1 MVRSGAMRP
10 HLPLALALL
19 VGACSSPTP
28 NAPLD
33 AATSDVGTAPDLGS
47 SAVDAPSAVDVP
59 VAVDVPSAVDAP
71 VAVDVPARTYA
82 PMPALSET
90 PVRRFDAAPAAMLV
104 AGSDYR
110 ATVVTDAGTLTLDL
124 FEDATP
130 VSVNSFIWLARHRY
144 FEGIAFHRV
153 IEGFVAQ
160 GGDPNTVSGARSTWG
175 RGGPGYMFGTEVTD
189 ELHFD
194 GPGVLGMARSASINS
209 NGSQFYL
216 TLAPA
221 PHLDGQY
228 TVFGRVLG
236 SDGLA
241 VLDRIERG
249 TADAPPTTPTRIT
262 SVTILVAAP

>member
-1 MVRSGAMRP
+1 MVFVVRSAAMRP
-10 HLPLALALL
+10 HLPLSFALL
-19 VGACSSPTP
+19 VGACSSPTA
-28 NAPLD
+28 NVIVD
-33 AATSDVGTAPDLGS
+33 AAATDAGTAPDIGS
-47 SAVDAPSAVDVP
+47 PAVDVP
-59 VAVDVPSAVDAP
+59 AAVDVRPTVDVQP
-71 VAVDVPARTYA
+71 AVDVPARTYT

-110 ATVVTDAGTLTLDL
+110 ATIVTDAGTFTIDL

-130 VSVNSFIWLARHRY
+130 ISVNSFVWLARHRFY
-144 FEGIAFHRV
+144 EGIAFHRV

-160 GGDPNTVSGARSTWG
+160 GGDPNTVSGARTTWG

-189 ELHFD
+189 ELRFD
-194 GPGVLGMARSASINS
+194 GPGVLGMARSASLNS

-216 TLAPA
+216 TLAKA
-221 PHLDGQY
+221 SHLDGQY

-249 TADAPPTTPTRIT
+249 AADAPPTTPTRIM